1 MGCTASKLDN
11 EDTVRRCKERRR
23 LMKEAVYARH
33 HLAAAHADY
42 CRSLRVTG
50 SALSSFAAGE
60 SLSVSDQTPVV
71 ILHPPPATS
80 PTPPSNPIPPRVPPS
95 PSPSLHPPPPP
106 PPFSPSIAS
115 SKPPH
120 ILSSSNIHSKSN
132 RHRRVKPQKLPHI
145 LSESSPSVSPKSNY
159 DYPTAFQNHSTYST
173 TPSQAS
179 SVWNWENFYPPSP
192 PDSEF
197 FARKANHNHNQQQQH
212 PHLDTDDG
220 SSSDADDDVATERLS
235 EYDFFNE
242 KQYTQHKKQQQQ
254 QQNYSETEQEE
265 VQCSEW
271 GDHDRLSN
279 STTSSDEDNDTE
291 SRSEI
296 GTRSNFGPVKHP
308 SQQQP
313 HPQQSDNSFGK
324 LDNKS
329 EAGSSTTSYRTGEVS
344 NMKMVVRHKD
354 LNEIVGAIKENFDK
368 AAAAGAQV
376 SEMLEIG
383 RAQLDRSFRQLKKT
397 VYHSSSVLSNLSSS
411 WTSKPPLAVKYRL
424 DTGSLIE
431 PGGPRSLCS
440 TVERLLAW
448 EKKLYDEVKIDVFGV
463 KKGVGLSRKCACE
476 AREGVKIE
484 HEKKLSTLQ
493 SQEYKGDEA
502 KLDKTKAAITRLQS
516 LIIVTSQAVS
526 TTSTAIIGLRDSDL
540 VPQLVE
546 LCHGSKSLN
555 YGYNQEPFLS
565 KAASAFSKEA
575 FSTCEASYGIAL
587 LCLLLHPVCVHMCIA
602 VLDCPLLNYL
612 SKSGRG
618 PNPRP
623 PSDFVSSDWWG
634 LLRLKYGWKVWWKGL
649 KFMYMW
655 RSMHQ
660 YHEVQNHIVQQVR
673 GLVNQ
678 SAKGD
683 STSELHK
690 QATRDLE
697 SAVSAWHSSFC
708 HLIKF
713 QRDFIQSIHGWF
725 KLTLIPVSNDN
736 MNANMEPSDVYA
748 FCDEWKLALDRV
760 PDTVASEAIKS
771 FINVVHVISTKQTE
785 ELKIKKRTD
794 TASKELEKKA
804 SSLRS
809 LERKFYHSYSMV
821 GIGLP
826 DTGGS
831 DNGQFL
837 DARDPLAEKKSELV
851 ACQRRVED
859 EMLRHAKAVEVTR
872 AMTLNNLQ
880 TGLPGVF
887 QALTSFSSL
896 FMEALQ
902 MVCDRSYAIK

>member
-50 SALSSFAAGE
+50 SALSNFAAGE

-71 ILHPPPATS
+71 ILHPPTATS

-106 PPFSPSIAS
+106 PFSPSIAI

-120 ILSSSNIHSKSN
+120 ILSSNIHSKSN

-197 FARKANHNHNQQQQH
+197 FARKANHNQQQQH

-220 SSSDADDDVATERLS
+220 SSSDADEDVATERFS

-242 KQYTQHKKQQQQ
+242 KQYTQHKKQQ

-271 GDHDRLSN
+271 GDHDHLSN

-313 HPQQSDNSFGK
+313 HPQQYDNAFGK

-368 AAAAGAQV
+368 AAAAGDQV

-448 EKKLYDEVKIDVFGV
+448 EKKLYDEVKT
-463 KKGVGLSRKCACE
+463 
-476 AREGVKIE
+476 REGVKIE

-546 LCHGSKSLN
+546 LCHG
-555 YGYNQEPFLS
+555 
-565 KAASAFSKEA
+565 
-575 FSTCEASYGIAL
+575 
-587 LCLLLHPVCVHMCIA
+587 
-602 VLDCPLLNYL
+602 
-612 SKSGRG
+612 
-618 PNPRP
+618 
-623 PSDFVSSDWWG
+623 
-634 LLRLKYGWKVWWKGL
+634 
-649 KFMYMW
+649 FMYMW
-655 RSMHQ
+655 KSMHQ

-785 ELKIKKRTD
+785 ELKIRKRTD

-821 GIGLP
+821 GIGPP

-902 MVCDRSYAIK
+902 LVCNRSYAIK